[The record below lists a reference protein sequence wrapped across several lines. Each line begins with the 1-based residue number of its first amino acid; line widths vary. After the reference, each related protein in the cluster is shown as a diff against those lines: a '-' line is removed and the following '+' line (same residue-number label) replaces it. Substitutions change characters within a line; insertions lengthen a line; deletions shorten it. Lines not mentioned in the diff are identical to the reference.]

1 MDGWNRLKANTQC
14 LFEGSLKSKYL
25 FLYFFMS
32 AAALLYFYR
41 QGGVVDQI
49 YGPAS
54 TAGMRD
60 FGIYINAAHDVAQGF
75 NPYSLQTLAFR
86 SGTFG
91 VLIFSIFDNNQM
103 SFVILQSLSLMGA
116 IFFTYSFLKNRASK
130 NQILAIAVTSLWFSC
145 TREILST
152 GQITGIVM
160 GLIGAGYT
168 LMKSE
173 SKILQL
179 TGSLA
184 FAIVL
189 DLKPHIFLLFI
200 ISVYVYH
207 RKLRW
212 LFFVGFHILVGH
224 ILINIY
230 FRSFIEDDW
239 IRTLLAVSDT
249 KQNPG
254 NTGSRTIWPIVRE
267 ILNLESIPSLIP
279 TFSFLFLGL
288 FVIFRLHKFHS
299 FSLLIASLLVPVVY
313 SYFHLYSFLPIA
325 VLILWILIKLE
336 MPVFLGIVFSF
347 LVISGGNLG
356 IREALISLIIFA
368 VFSFQLFHLFPVS
381 KGFIWK
387 MTSAFISLLS
397 ARFLLGLFHP
407 SEHFLEILN
416 INFLV
421 LSAFVLI
428 LLSTR
433 SKVAFENRNSV

>member
-1 MDGWNRLKANTQC
+1 
-14 LFEGSLKSKYL
+14 
-25 FLYFFMS
+25 
-32 AAALLYFYR
+32 
-41 QGGVVDQI
+41 
-49 YGPAS
+49 
-54 TAGMRD
+54 
-60 FGIYINAAHDVAQGF
+60 
-75 NPYSLQTLAFR
+75 
-86 SGTFG
+86 
-91 VLIFSIFDNNQM
+91 
-103 SFVILQSLSLMGA
+103 MGA
-116 IFFTYSFLKNRASK
+116 IFFTYSFLKDRASK
-130 NQILAIAVTSLWFSC
+130 SQILAIAVTSLWFSC

-160 GLIGAGYT
+160 GLIGVGYT

-173 SKILQL
+173 SKILQVAA
-179 TGSLA
+179 SLA

-249 KQNPG
+249 KQNPE

-267 ILNLESIPSLIP
+267 ILNMESIPSLIP
-279 TFSFLFLGL
+279 TFSFLLLGL
-288 FVIFRLHKFHS
+288 FVIFRLHRFHS
-299 FSLLIASLLVPVVY
+299 FPLLVASLLVPVVY

-347 LVISGGNLG
+347 LVISGGKMG
-356 IREALISLIIFA
+356 IREATISLIIYV

-381 KGFIWK
+381 NGFFWR
-387 MTSAFISLLS
+387 MTSAFVSLLS
-397 ARFLLGLFHP
+397 VRFLLGLFNP
-407 SEHFLEILN
+407 SGHFLEILN

-421 LSAFVLI
+421 LSAFFII
-428 LLSTR
+428 LLTTR
-433 SKVAFENRNSV
+433 SKVSFENRNPI